1 MEKYSIQNRGS
12 SSLSNLENNT
22 VIFKPPLLKN
32 TSNNRI
38 LLELEKDGFYSPDEK
53 VEELINKNLTNLE
66 YLFALKLL
74 FENPLNQFSDGIL
87 RNSLVTLAD
96 PIHFDY
102 YGKQSMVRLELHLR
116 TWVAVLEKICVTPMR
131 LSKELRDKVYNSL
144 AKFAEIHNKTTQVMQ
159 EGIDNNYRS
168 GFNQFNQLQQD
179 DKENGNF
186 INKRNYNID
195 FLLIHLRDTLHSL
208 RDDET
213 LFQEIIRRSKEL
225 LKAVF
230 SITPPSTATGITPK
244 DVSSLFSILTHLRKG
259 LSFKYPVSSYYL
271 DWRIMLIIQHNL
283 FTWCDTEI
291 AISKK
296 FQEMILM
303 EYFWSYLER
312 EWVNV
317 ANNSILNSQSKFDEV
332 SNKLVKILRNTGN
345 LLNDFAGNEPLTLP
359 HTLWFGILDL
369 VQTLI
374 HKSTRIS
381 THGLCYYLAIESLNR
396 APSSFIQFKAIEI
409 LFHLSNINNKMF
421 SIIKIDFD
429 QYVQKLNENNPTTDF
444 SEKFQN
450 LLSFTKNKSSDDFNF
465 FINNDNEKGN
475 GKGKEKCPIQIQ
487 NTNLTKKLS
496 KSYNIL
502 ENIANEMT
510 CSIGH
515 EPTDQLCVLKCQHT
529 LSLNNF
535 IKLKQK
541 KCPECREK
549 IEDNE
554 IKYLPQNTIYKN
566 LCSQFIEAGYVSSS
580 KDNQYDSDSGDSDV
594 NSILIKKKKIQEAIK
609 LTSINRSLKSIFQI
623 RKKQHPTYRN
633 AIKELFEKN
642 YKEAISC
649 CKEFLKTF
657 PQSYSMR
664 CILAY
669 TYRCLNDYK
678 QAHLYLHEAIKLK
691 EKRSIAWYIS
701 GEIYF
706 RQKFYKDAK
715 KNLQISL
722 NYNAKINNIYIMLGI
737 CYMNCLY
744 DYSALENFNTTLQ
757 NEPNNHLCLKNCA
770 YIYERQDEYLN
781 TLRILDKLLSIN
793 EKDSLILCYYGEIL
807 SKMEKY
813 ENAIIYFTKANN
825 VDPENVHNLIKRAT
839 TYYILQEYDKAL
851 LDLNKIIQLD
861 FTNSLAYYYKGLIYH
876 TMKDIS
882 SSMGAFEK
890 CIEFDSD
897 NSLAKIQ
904 VNYLK
909 YSQTSNIENSHEL
922 FTGINQISNINNN
935 TSLLFVRCKIY
946 IELKKYKDAKSDLDR
961 LFTLSND
968 ISFIYLLQK
977 YSKFWS
983 YLCKF
988 YRIKKISELGILNK
1002 FYIYMFKIKYEEY
1015 EENGHIHKKEYMLK
1029 YEDTIKLEGIGWIEY
1044 VPFYSICFV
1053 NSKWIQF
1060 SIETNKDSIDMQIDY
1075 IRFTN
1080 GCKQQI
1086 FFPESNILLPFNT
1099 KNVPE
1104 AFEDKYFSRKET
1116 ENLLELKDLIN
1127 NL

>member
-22 VIFKPPLLKN
+22 VILKTPLLKN

-38 LLELEKDGFYSPDEK
+38 LLQLEKDGFDSPDEK
-53 VEELINKNLTNLE
+53 AEELINKNLINLE

-244 DVSSLFSILTHLRKG
+244 DVSSLFSILTHLRRG

-317 ANNSILNSQSKFDEV
+317 ANNSILNSQSKFDE
-332 SNKLVKILRNTGN
+332 
-345 LLNDFAGNEPLTLP
+345 
-359 HTLWFGILDL
+359 
-369 VQTLI
+369 
-374 HKSTRIS
+374 
-381 THGLCYYLAIESLNR
+381 
-396 APSSFIQFKAIEI
+396 
-409 LFHLSNINNKMF
+409 
-421 SIIKIDFD
+421 
-429 QYVQKLNENNPTTDF
+429 
-444 SEKFQN
+444 
-450 LLSFTKNKSSDDFNF
+450 
-465 FINNDNEKGN
+465 
-475 GKGKEKCPIQIQ
+475 
-487 NTNLTKKLS
+487 LS

-983 YLCKF
+983 YLLQRVYIISNLMNLNNDYQFQESNLNSSSGNILPIKHNCLSLPKF
-988 YRIKKISELGILNK
+988 NVKELYRYILYDIVWKINIKRIISTDCFIK
-1002 FYIYMFKIKYEEY
+1002 FIVKYEEY